1 MVYNSPLLKIIVIVK
16 PCHPVVLSGN
26 SMKLKVFML
35 VAYISNAALGLNSG
49 ATRAQLQDTV
59 SPAANNTIM
68 RPDNNVIQ
76 SGSAPPDSTVRPP
89 TSFKQI
95 LEAAWLSHPVVLG
108 KKSAQVAAKAEQKGA
123 RWQFFPTPSFEASQ
137 QDSSQSR
144 GQGVFR
150 LEQPIWTGGR
160 LMGGVE
166 VANSRYAAAGAA
178 LQEVKYDLS
187 LKIVAVY
194 VEALRQHARMQHA
207 TTNLAAHEKLLN
219 MIKRRVEQDVSSST
233 DQRLTESRYFL
244 AANDLSAIK
253 QAYNNALTQLSQING
268 APVTHVSASGVMAAN
283 TLNEDAPKSLDEM
296 LVKAAEYSPIL
307 QRLAYEQEAALAD
320 ISVKRAAYHPLL
332 ALRFE
337 SSRNQALG
345 TTEVIKNDR
354 LLAVLVGQ
362 PGAGLAAVAGVDSAI
377 ARHDAARLTRESA
390 QRDLNERVTLD
401 WTEWVAAKQRLEN
414 ANQSSIMSEEVFES
428 YTRQYTI
435 GRKSW
440 LDVLN
445 TVREATQAKFALEDV
460 RAQALSA
467 GLRLRVQIGLL
478 APTPAPAERQ
488 PFIRLPWME

>member
-1 MVYNSPLLKIIVIVK
+1 MASIKS
-16 PCHPVVLSGN
+16 CHYDAVLSGD
-26 SMKLKVFML
+26 SMQFKVFML
-35 VAYISNAALGLNSG
+35 VICVSNVALGLNSG
-49 ATRAQLQDTV
+49 AARAQLQDTAP
-59 SPAANNTIM
+59 PAANNAIM
-68 RPDNNVIQ
+68 PPGNSVIQPNNV
-76 SGSAPPDSTVRPP
+76 SPGSAVRIPP

-95 LEAAWLSHPVVLG
+95 LEAAWLSHPAVLG

-137 QDSSQSR
+137 QDGSQSK

-150 LEQPIWTGGR
+150 LEQPLWTGGR

-166 VANSRYAAAGAA
+166 VANSRYDAAGAA

-194 VEALRQHARMQHA
+194 VEALRQHARLQHA

-219 MIKRRVEQDVSSST
+219 MIKRRVAQDVSSST

-244 AANDLSAIK
+244 AANDLSAIR
-253 QAYNNALTQLSQING
+253 QAYNSALAQLSQING
-268 APVTHVSASGVMAAN
+268 APVTGVSAAGVMDAN
-283 TLNEDAPKSLDEM
+283 ALNEDIPKSLDEV

-307 QRLAYEQEAALAD
+307 RRLAHEQEAALAD
-320 ISVKRAAYHPLL
+320 VSVKRSAYHPLL

-337 SSRNQALG
+337 SSRSQPLG
-345 TTEVIKNDR
+345 APDVIKNDR
-354 LLAVLVGQ
+354 VLAVLVGQ
-362 PGAGLAAVAGVDSAI
+362 PGAGLSSVAGVDGAI

-401 WTEWVAAKQRLEN
+401 WTEWIAAKQRLEN
-414 ANQSSIMSEEVFES
+414 ANQSSIMSAEVFES

-460 RAQALSA
+460 LAQALSA
-467 GLRLRVQIGLL
+467 GLRLRVQVGLL
-478 APTPAPAERQ
+478 APAPAPAEPQ
-488 PFIRLPWME
+488 PFIRLPWMD